1 MLALIITDI
10 PAVLPYNSS
19 SFSTGRGEIY
29 MATTGIKPTDKTLEN
44 LQAAFNGESN
54 ASAKYALFAIK
65 ADADG
70 YCQAAS
76 LFRAA
81 SRAEQI
87 HAANHAR
94 VIRKLGAEPVANIED
109 AHVGSTAE
117 NLKAAI
123 AGETYEFE
131 TMYPGFIAEA
141 TASGNSAAVRTFT
154 DAMEAEKEH
163 ARMYS
168 EVLANLANATVARTY
183 SVCAVCGYTVDQ
195 LEFDRC
201 PLCRNPKEKF
211 EKIS

>member
-1 MLALIITDI
+1 
-10 PAVLPYNSS
+10 
-19 SFSTGRGEIY
+19 

-54 ASAKYALFAIK
+54 ASAKYAAFAK
-65 ADADG
+65 RADEEG
-70 YCQAAS
+70 YGQAAS

-81 SRAEQI
+81 SRAEHI

-94 VIRKLGAEPVANIED
+94 VIRKLGAEPVATIEE
-109 AHVGSTAE
+109 AHAGSTAE
-117 NLKAAI
+117 NLKVAI

-141 TASGNSAAVRTFT
+141 QEAENSAAVRTFT

-168 EVLANLANATVARTY
+168 EVLTNLESAKAAKTY
-183 SVCAVCGYTVDQ
+183 YVCPICGYTAEQ
-195 LEFDRC
+195 LDFDRC
-201 PLCRNPKEKF
+201 PLCKHPKEKF

>member
-1 MLALIITDI
+1 
-10 PAVLPYNSS
+10 
-19 SFSTGRGEIY
+19 
-29 MATTGIKPTDKTLEN
+29 MATTEIKPTDKTLEN

-54 ASAKYALFAIK
+54 ASAKYAAFAKK
-65 ADADG
+65 ADEEG

-94 VIRKLGAEPVANIED
+94 VIRKLGAEPVATIEP

-117 NLKAAI
+117 NLQAAI

-141 TASGNSAAVRTFT
+141 QASGNTAAIRTFT

-168 EVLANLANATVARTY
+168 DTLNHLANATSAKTY
-183 SVCAVCGYTVDQ
+183 YVCAVCGYTVER
-195 LEFDRC
+195 LTFDRC
-201 PLCRNPKEKF
+201 PLCKHPKEKF
-211 EKIS
+211 EKIC

>member
-1 MLALIITDI
+1 
-10 PAVLPYNSS
+10 
-19 SFSTGRGEIY
+19 

-54 ASAKYALFAIK
+54 ASAKYGAFAKK

-70 YCQAAS
+70 YHQAAS

-87 HAANHAR
+87 HATNHAR
-94 VIRKLGAEPVANIED
+94 VIRKMGAEPVATIED
-109 AHVGSTAE
+109 AHVASTAE
-117 NLKAAI
+117 NLQAAI

-131 TMYPGFIAEA
+131 TMYPAFIAEA
-141 TASGNSAAVRTFT
+141 QASGTAAAVRTFT

-168 EVLANLANATVARTY
+168 EVLKNLENAKVAKTY
-183 SVCAVCGYTVDQ
+183 YVCAVCGYTVEQ
-195 LEFDRC
+195 LDFDRC